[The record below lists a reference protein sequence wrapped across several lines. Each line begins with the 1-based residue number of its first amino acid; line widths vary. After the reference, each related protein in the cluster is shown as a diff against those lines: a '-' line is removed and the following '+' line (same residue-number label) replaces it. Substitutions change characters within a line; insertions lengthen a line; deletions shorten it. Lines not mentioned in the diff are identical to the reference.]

1 MSTQTLLVIL
11 AHPDDESFGPGGTL
25 AKYARE
31 GVAVHYLCG
40 TRGESGTVDAE
51 RLNGFDSVGDL
62 RWSELTCAAKELG
75 LAGIHHLGYRDSGM
89 IGAADNE
96 HNESLH
102 AAPLDEVADRIISY
116 IQELKPDV
124 IITHDQFGGY
134 GHPDHIK
141 LHKATL
147 RAYEKLYGIQLTPM
161 KDGRMVAAQSAGSG
175 SQTSPSAMAQPPRL
189 YFSIFPKSLVK
200 FGVKILPLFRQD
212 PHKFGR
218 NKDIDLA
225 QIAEW
230 DVPLTTRIDTKDT
243 VEIKQRASNCHAS
256 QQPPAQAS
264 LIVRMMFRRAQGT
277 EYFARAYPPA
287 SKGERIETN
296 LFGDK

>member
-1 MSTQTLLVIL
+1 MPTRTLLVIL

-51 RLNGFDSVGDL
+51 SLNGFSSVGDL

-96 HNESLH
+96 HAESLH
-102 AAPLDEVADRIISY
+102 AAPLDDVADAIIEY
-116 IQELKPDV
+116 IRRLDPEV

-147 RAYEKLYGIQLTPM
+147 RAYEKLYGVNMHPAA
-161 KDGRMVAAQSAGSG
+161 DGRMALAAPVKPATDGKQASA
-175 SQTSPSAMAQPPRL
+175 SQRVPHL
-189 YFSIFPKSLVK
+189 YFGVIPKNLVK
-200 FGVKILPLFRQD
+200 LGVKILPLFRQD
-212 PHKFGR
+212 PRKFGR
-218 NKDIDLA
+218 NKDIDLV
-225 QIAEW
+225 QIAAW
-230 DVPLTTRIDTKDT
+230 DVPPTTRINTKDYIE
-243 VEIKQRASNCHAS
+243 VKQRASSCHAS
-256 QQPPAQAS
+256 QQPPARAS
-264 LIVRMMFRRAQGT
+264 LVVRLMFRRAQGT
-277 EYFARAYPPA
+277 EYFARAYPPT
-287 SKGERIETN
+287 SKGERIETG
-296 LFGDK
+296 LFGD